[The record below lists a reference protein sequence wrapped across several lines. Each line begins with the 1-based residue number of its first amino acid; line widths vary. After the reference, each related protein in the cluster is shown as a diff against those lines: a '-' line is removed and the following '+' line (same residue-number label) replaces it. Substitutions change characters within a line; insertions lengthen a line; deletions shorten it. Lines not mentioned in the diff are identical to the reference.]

1 MTIILSKPIVGLM
14 KTKILS
20 IALATSIALSGCA
33 QSTPDV
39 QPTQEPFTGITIV
52 ASTNV
57 WGDIAKSIGGDRVQ
71 VVSII
76 ENFAQD
82 PHSYEASARDQLAVN
97 DADLIVANGGGYD
110 SFIDTLAKSAGNEN
124 IVYAYLPDELAKEDQ
139 AAKEDDGHDH
149 DHDHDHAEGN
159 EHVWYD
165 FHVVEDFAS
174 RLAGA
179 LAALDS
185 EYSTVYSDNLV
196 VFQTEIE
203 ILEDR
208 VAAFSGKY
216 AGSTVVTSEPV
227 ADYLLTEMGL
237 ENLTPASF
245 SQAIEEELDVSP
257 KDLLEIQK
265 LLKSK
270 SVDVFVVNPQTGS
283 VQIDG
288 LVSLAKQNGVSVV
301 ELSELLPAGSRYYD
315 WMDLNIANLEAALR

>member
-1 MTIILSKPIVGLM
+1 M
-14 KTKILS
+14 KTKLLAL
-20 IALATSIALSGCA
+20 ALATSIALSGCA
-33 QSTPDV
+33 QSTPEV
-39 QPTQEPFTGITIV
+39 QPTAEPFTGITIV

-97 DADLIVANGGGYD
+97 DADLIIANGGGYD

-139 AAKEDDGHDH
+139 AAKEDDGH

-216 AGSTVVTSEPV
+216 SGSTVVTSEPV
-227 ADYLLTEMGL
+227 ADYLLIEMGL
-237 ENLTPASF
+237 ENLTPKSF

-283 VQIDG
+283 VQIDA
-288 LVSLAKQNGVSVV
+288 LIELAKQNGISIV
-301 ELSELLPAGSRYYD
+301 ELSELLPAGSRYFD

>member
-1 MTIILSKPIVGLM
+1 M
-14 KTKILS
+14 KIS
-20 IALATSIALSGCA
+20 SLAVAAASVLVLAGCA
-33 QSTPDV
+33 TTQPEA
-39 QPTQEPFTGITIV
+39 QPTQIPFDGITIV

-110 SFIDTLAKSAGNEN
+110 PFMDALAKSAGNKE
-124 IVYAYLPDELAKEDQ
+124 IVYAYLAEELAAEDENP
-139 AAKEDDGHDH
+139 KDDGHIHNHSD
-149 DHDHDHAEGN
+149 GN

-165 FHVVEDFAS
+165 FHVAESFAN
-174 RLAGA
+174 RLAAA
-179 LAALDS
+179 LAVLDS
-185 EYSTVYSDNLV
+185 EYSSIYSDNLID
-196 VFQTEIE
+196 FQGEIE

-208 VAAFSGKY
+208 MAEVSGKY
-216 AGSTVVTSEPV
+216 AGATVIASEPV
-227 ADYLLTEMGL
+227 ANYLLIELGL
-237 ENLTPASF
+237 KNLTPKSF

-270 SVDVFVVNPQTGS
+270 SVDVLVVNPQTGS
-283 VQIDG
+283 VQIDE
-288 LVSLAKQNGVSVV
+288 LVSLAKQNGVAIV
-301 ELSELLPAGSRYYD
+301 ELSELLPEGSRYYD

>member
-1 MTIILSKPIVGLM
+1 MKSKLFALALVS
-14 KTKILS
+14 S
-20 IALATSIALSGCA
+20 IALTGCA
-33 QSTPDV
+33 QSTPEV

-110 SFIDTLAKSAGNEN
+110 SFIDTLAKSAGNKD
-124 IVYAYLPDELAKEDQ
+124 IVFAYLAEDLAK
-139 AAKEDDGHDH
+139 DDAGHNHDH
-149 DHDHDHAEGN
+149 SDGN

-165 FHVVEDFAS
+165 FHVVEDFAN

-185 EYSTVYSDNLV
+185 EYSSDYSDNLID
-196 VFQTEIE
+196 FQGEIE

-208 VAAFSGKY
+208 IAAVSGKY
-216 AGSTVVTSEPV
+216 SGASFVASEPV
-227 ADYLLTEMGL
+227 ANYLLIEMGL
-237 ENLTPASF
+237 EDLTPKSF

-288 LVSLAKQNGVSVV
+288 LVSLAKQNGISIV

>member
-1 MTIILSKPIVGLM
+1 MGPMKSKLLALALV
-14 KTKILS
+14 TS
-20 IALATSIALSGCA
+20 IALAGCA
-33 QSTPDV
+33 QSVPEV
-39 QPTQEPFTGITIV
+39 QPTQEPFTGITVV

-110 SFIDTLAKSAGNEN
+110 SFIDTLAKSAANEN

-149 DHDHDHAEGN
+149 DHDHSDGN

-185 EYSTVYSDNLV
+185 EYSSDYSDNLID
-196 VFQTEIE
+196 FQGEIE

-216 AGSTVVTSEPV
+216 ANSTVVTSEPV
-227 ADYLLTEMGL
+227 ADYLLLELGL
-237 ENLTPASF
+237 EDLTPKSF

-288 LVSLAKQNGVSVV
+288 LVSIAKQNGVVVV
-301 ELSELLPAGSRYYD
+301 ELSELLPEGSRYFD
-315 WMDLNIANLEAALR
+315 WMDLNIANLEAAFR

>member
-1 MTIILSKPIVGLM
+1 M
-14 KTKILS
+14 KIRSL
-20 IALATSIALSGCA
+20 ALVAASVLVLAGCA
-33 QSTPDV
+33 TTEPEA
-39 QPTQEPFTGITIV
+39 QPTQVPFDGITIV

-110 SFIDTLAKSAGNEN
+110 PFMDALAKTAGNKE
-124 IVYAYLPDELAKEDQ
+124 IVYAYLAEELAKEDG
-139 AAKEDDGHDH
+139 DHNHDH
-149 DHDHDHAEGN
+149 SDGN

-165 FHVVEDFAS
+165 FHVAEDFAN
-174 RLAGA
+174 RLAAA
-179 LAALDS
+179 LASLDS
-185 EYSTVYSDNLV
+185 EYSSLYSDNLID
-196 VFQTEIE
+196 FQGEIE

-208 VAAFSGKY
+208 MAEVAGKY
-216 AGSTVVTSEPV
+216 AGATVIASEPV
-227 ADYLLTEMGL
+227 ANYLLIELGL
-237 ENLTPASF
+237 KNLTPKSF

-283 VQIDG
+283 VQIDE
-288 LVSLAKQNGVSVV
+288 LVSLAKQNGIAVV
-301 ELSELLPAGSRYYD
+301 ELSELLPEGSRYYD

>member
-1 MTIILSKPIVGLM
+1 M
-14 KTKILS
+14 KAKILS
-20 IALATSIALSGCA
+20 LALAASLALAGCVQTA
-33 QSTPDV
+33 PEAESTE
-39 QPTQEPFTGITIV
+39 EPFTGITIV

-57 WGDIAKSIGGDRVQ
+57 WGDVAASIGGDRVQ

-110 SFIDTLAKSAGNEN
+110 PFIDALAQSAGNEDV
-124 IVYAYLPDELAKEDQ
+124 VYAYLPDELAKEDEV
-139 AAKEDDGHDH
+139 AKEDDH
-149 DHDHDHAEGN
+149 DHDHDHSDGN

-174 RLAGA
+174 RLADS

-185 EYSTVYSDNLV
+185 EYATVYADNLA
-196 VFQTEIE
+196 VFQGEIE
-203 ILEDR
+203 ILEAR
-208 VAAFSGKY
+208 VTALSGQFE
-216 AGSTVVTSEPV
+216 GSTVVTSEPI
-227 ADYLLTEMGL
+227 ADYLLIEAGL
-237 ENLTPASF
+237 GNLTPSSF

-257 KDLLEIQK
+257 KDLLEIQN
-265 LLKSK
+265 LLGSR

-288 LVSLAKQNGVSVV
+288 LVALATENGVSVV
-301 ELSELLPAGSRYYD
+301 EMSELLPTGSRYVE
-315 WMDLNIANLEAALR
+315 WMDLNIDNLEAALR

>member
-1 MTIILSKPIVGLM
+1 M
-14 KTKILS
+14 KIRS
-20 IALATSIALSGCA
+20 LAVVAASVLVLAGCA
-33 QSTPDV
+33 ITEPEA
-39 QPTQEPFTGITIV
+39 QPTEIPFDGITIV

-110 SFIDTLAKSAGNEN
+110 PFMEALAKTAGNKD
-124 IVYAYLPDELAKEDQ
+124 IVYAYLAEELAKEDG
-139 AAKEDDGHDH
+139 DHNHDH
-149 DHDHDHAEGN
+149 SDGN

-165 FHVVEDFAS
+165 FHVAEDFAN

-179 LAALDS
+179 LAVLDS
-185 EYSTVYSDNLV
+185 EYSSLYSDNLID
-196 VFQTEIE
+196 FQGEIE

-208 VAAFSGKY
+208 MAEVSGKY
-216 AGSTVVTSEPV
+216 AGATAIASEPV
-227 ADYLLTEMGL
+227 ANYLLIELGL
-237 ENLTPASF
+237 ENLTPNSY

-288 LVSLAKQNGVSVV
+288 LVALAKQNGVAVV
-301 ELSELLPAGSRYYD
+301 ELSELLPEGSRYYD
-315 WMDLNIANLEAALR
+315 WMDLTIANLEAALR

>member
-1 MTIILSKPIVGLM
+1 M
-14 KTKILS
+14 KIRSL
-20 IALATSIALSGCA
+20 ALAISAALVLAGCA
-33 QSTPDV
+33 PTQPEV
-39 QPTQEPFTGITIV
+39 QPTEEPFNGITIV

-57 WGDIAKSIGGDRVQ
+57 WGDVAKSIGGDRVQ

-97 DADLIVANGGGYD
+97 DADLVVANGGGYD
-110 SFIDTLAKSAGNEN
+110 PFMDSLAKAAGDKE
-124 IVYAYLPDELAKEDQ
+124 VLYAYLAEELEAGDQ
-139 AAKEDDGHDH
+139 GAADDGHNH
-149 DHDHDHAEGN
+149 DHSDGN

-165 FHVVEDFAS
+165 FHVAEDFAS

-179 LAALDS
+179 LAALDP
-185 EYSTVYSDNLV
+185 EYSTLYSDNLV
-196 VFQTEIE
+196 VFQSEIE

-208 VAAFSGKY
+208 MAEISGKY
-216 AGSTVVTSEPV
+216 SGASFVASEPV
-227 ADYLLTEMGL
+227 ANYLLIEIGL
-237 ENLTPASF
+237 KDLTPKSF

-257 KDLLEIQK
+257 KDLLEIQN
-265 LLKSK
+265 LLKAK

-288 LVSLAKQNGVSVV
+288 LVELAKQNGVAVV
-301 ELSELLPAGSRYYD
+301 EMSELLPAGARYYD

>member
-1 MTIILSKPIVGLM
+1 MILSKPIVGLM

-33 QSTPDV
+33 QSATEV
-39 QPTQEPFTGITIV
+39 QPTQEPFTGITVV

-139 AAKEDDGHDH
+139 AAKEDDG
-149 DHDHDHAEGN
+149 HDHDHAEGN

-288 LVSLAKQNGVSVV
+288 LVSLAKQNGIAVV
-301 ELSELLPAGSRYYD
+301 ELSELLPEGSRYYD

>member
-1 MTIILSKPIVGLM
+1 M

-33 QSTPDV
+33 QSTPEV

-185 EYSTVYSDNLV
+185 EYSSDYSDNLID
-196 VFQTEIE
+196 FQGEIE

-283 VQIDG
+283 VQIDA
-288 LVSLAKQNGVSVV
+288 LIELAEQNGISIV
-301 ELSELLPAGSRYYD
+301 ELSELLPAGSRYYE

>member
-1 MTIILSKPIVGLM
+1 M
-14 KTKILS
+14 KIRNL
-20 IALATSIALSGCA
+20 AVATSAVLVLAGCA
-33 QSTPDV
+33 TIGPEV
-39 QPTQEPFTGITIV
+39 QPTETAFDGITIV

-110 SFIDTLAKSAGNEN
+110 PFMDALAKSAGSKE
-124 IVYAYLPDELAKEDQ
+124 IVYAYLAEELAAEDENP
-139 AAKEDDGHDH
+139 KDDGHIH
-149 DHDHDHAEGN
+149 DHSDGN

-165 FHVVEDFAS
+165 FHVAEDFAN

-179 LAALDS
+179 LAAMDP
-185 EYSTVYSDNLV
+185 EYSSAYSDNLID
-196 VFQTEIE
+196 FQGEIE

-208 VAAFSGKY
+208 MAEVSGKY
-216 AGSTVVTSEPV
+216 SGSTVLASEPV
-227 ADYLLTEMGL
+227 ANYLLIELGL
-237 ENLTPASF
+237 KNLTPKSF

-265 LLKSK
+265 LMKSK

-283 VQIDG
+283 LQIDE
-288 LVSLAKQNGVSVV
+288 LVSLAKQNGIAVV
-301 ELSELLPAGSRYYD
+301 ELSELLPEGSKYFD
-315 WMDLNIANLEAALR
+315 WMDLNIATLEAALR

>member
-1 MTIILSKPIVGLM
+1 M
-14 KTKILS
+14 KIESL
-20 IALATSIALSGCA
+20 ALVAASVLVLAGCATTQPEA
-33 QSTPDV
+33 QSTQV
-39 QPTQEPFTGITIV
+39 PFDGITIV

-185 EYSTVYSDNLV
+185 EYSSDYSDNLID
-196 VFQTEIE
+196 FQGEIE

-208 VAAFSGKY
+208 IAAVSGKY
-216 AGSTVVTSEPV
+216 AGATVIASEPV
-227 ADYLLTEMGL
+227 ANYLLIELGL
-237 ENLTPASF
+237 ENLTPKSF

-283 VQIDG
+283 VQIDE
-288 LVSLAKQNGVSVV
+288 LVSLAKQNGIVVV
-301 ELSELLPAGSRYYD
+301 ELSELLPEGSRYYD
-315 WMDLNIANLEAALR
+315 WMDLNIANLEEALR

>member
-1 MTIILSKPIVGLM
+1 MKIRSLAIV
-14 KTKILS
+14 TAA
-20 IALATSIALSGCA
+20 ALVLAGCA
-33 QSTPDV
+33 
-39 QPTQEPFTGITIV
+39 PTQPEPEPTAEPFTGVTIV

-110 SFIDTLAKSAGNEN
+110 PFMDSLAKAAGNEN
-124 IVYAYLPDELAKEDQ
+124 IVYAYLADELAAEDK
-139 AAKEDDGHDH
+139 AAKEDDGHNHNH
-149 DHDHDHAEGN
+149 DHSDGN

-174 RLAGA
+174 RLAGK
-179 LAALDS
+179 LAALDPD
-185 EYSTVYSDNLV
+185 YSTVYSDNLV

-208 VAAFSGKY
+208 MAVISGKY
-216 AGSTVVTSEPV
+216 AGASFVASEPV
-227 ADYLLTEMGL
+227 ANYLLIELGL
-237 ENLTPASF
+237 EDLTPKSF

-257 KDLLEIQK
+257 KDLLEIQN
-265 LLKSK
+265 LLKAK
-270 SVDVFVVNPQTGS
+270 AVDVFVVNPQTGS

-288 LVSLAKQNGVSVV
+288 LVALAKENGIAVV
-301 ELSELLPAGSRYYD
+301 ELSELLPAGSNYYE

>member
-1 MTIILSKPIVGLM
+1 M
-14 KTKILS
+14 KIRSVAVVAASVLV
-20 IALATSIALSGCA
+20 LAGCA
-33 QSTPDV
+33 TTQPEA
-39 QPTQEPFTGITIV
+39 QPTQIPFDGITIV

-110 SFIDTLAKSAGNEN
+110 PFMDALAKTAGNKD
-124 IVYAYLPDELAKEDQ
+124 IVYAYLAEELAKEDG
-139 AAKEDDGHDH
+139 DHNHDH
-149 DHDHDHAEGN
+149 SDGN

-165 FHVVEDFAS
+165 FHVAEDFAN

-185 EYSTVYSDNLV
+185 EYSSLYSDNLID
-196 VFQTEIE
+196 FQGEIE

-208 VAAFSGKY
+208 MAEVSGKY
-216 AGSTVVTSEPV
+216 AGATVIASEPV
-227 ADYLLTEMGL
+227 ANYLLIELGL
-237 ENLTPASF
+237 KNLTPASF

-265 LLKSK
+265 LLNSK

-283 VQIDG
+283 VQIDE
-288 LVSLAKQNGVSVV
+288 LVSLAKQNGIAVV
-301 ELSELLPAGSRYYD
+301 ELSELLPQGSRYYD

>member
-1 MTIILSKPIVGLM
+1 M
-14 KTKILS
+14 KIRSL
-20 IALATSIALSGCA
+20 ALVTATVLVLSGCA
-33 QSTPDV
+33 TTGPES
-39 QPTQEPFTGITIV
+39 QPTETPFDGITIV

-110 SFIDTLAKSAGNEN
+110 VFIEALAKASGDKE
-124 IVYAYLPDELAKEDQ
+124 VLYAYLPEELAKD
-139 AAKEDDGHDH
+139 DDGHNH
-149 DHDHDHAEGN
+149 DHSDGN

-165 FHVVEDFAS
+165 FHVVEDFAN
-174 RLAGA
+174 RLAGK

-185 EYSTVYSDNLV
+185 EYSSVYSDNLV

-208 VAAFSGKY
+208 MAGVSGKY
-216 AGSTVVTSEPV
+216 SGASFVASEPV
-227 ADYLLTEMGL
+227 ANYLLIELGL
-237 ENLTPASF
+237 EDLTPKSF

-257 KDLLEIQK
+257 KDLLEIQN

-270 SVDVFVVNPQTGS
+270 SVDVFVLNPQTGS

-288 LVSLAKQNGVSVV
+288 LVELANQNGIAVV
-301 ELSELLPAGSRYYD
+301 ELSELLPEGSNYYE

>member
-1 MTIILSKPIVGLM
+1 M
-14 KTKILS
+14 KMRS
-20 IALATSIALSGCA
+20 LAVAAASVLVLAGCA
-33 QSTPDV
+33 TTQPEA
-39 QPTQEPFTGITIV
+39 QPTQIPFDGITIV

-124 IVYAYLPDELAKEDQ
+124 IVYAYLAEELAKEDG
-139 AAKEDDGHDH
+139 DHNHDH
-149 DHDHDHAEGN
+149 SDGN

-165 FHVVEDFAS
+165 FHVAEDFAN
-174 RLAGA
+174 RLAAA

-185 EYSTVYSDNLV
+185 EYSNLYSDNLID
-196 VFQTEIE
+196 FQGEIE

-208 VAAFSGKY
+208 MAEVAGKY
-216 AGSTVVTSEPV
+216 AGATVIASEPV
-227 ADYLLTEMGL
+227 ANYLLIELGL
-237 ENLTPASF
+237 ENLTPKSF

-283 VQIDG
+283 VQIDE
-288 LVSLAKQNGVSVV
+288 LVSLAKQNGIAVV
-301 ELSELLPAGSRYYD
+301 ELSELLPEGSRYYD

>member
-1 MTIILSKPIVGLM
+1 M
-14 KTKILS
+14 KIRS
-20 IALATSIALSGCA
+20 LAVVTSAVFVLAGCA
-33 QSTPDV
+33 TTGAEV
-39 QPTQEPFTGITIV
+39 QPTDTPFDGITIV

-76 ENFAQD
+76 ENFSQD

-110 SFIDTLAKSAGNEN
+110 PFMDALAKSAGNEDV
-124 IVYAYLPDELAKEDQ
+124 VYAYLPEELAAEDENP
-139 AAKEDDGHDH
+139 KDDGHIH
-149 DHDHDHAEGN
+149 DHSDGN

-165 FHVVEDFAS
+165 FHVVEDFAN

-179 LAALDS
+179 LVSLDAEFS
-185 EYSTVYSDNLV
+185 SVYSDNLID
-196 VFQTEIE
+196 FQGEIE

-208 VAAFSGKY
+208 IAAVSGKY
-216 AGSTVVTSEPV
+216 SGESFVASEPV
-227 ADYLLTEMGL
+227 ANYLLIELGL
-237 ENLTPASF
+237 EDLTPKSF

-265 LLKSK
+265 LLKAK

-288 LVSLAKQNGVSVV
+288 LVSLAKQNGIAVV
-301 ELSELLPAGSRYYD
+301 ELSELRPEGSRYFD

>member
-1 MTIILSKPIVGLM
+1 M
-14 KTKILS
+14 KIRS
-20 IALATSIALSGCA
+20 MALAISAALVLAGCA
-33 QSTPDV
+33 PTQPET
-39 QPTQEPFTGITIV
+39 QPTEEPFTGITIV

-57 WGDIAKSIGGDRVQ
+57 WGDVAKSIGGDRVQ

-97 DADLIVANGGGYD
+97 DADVIVANGGGYD
-110 SFIDTLAKSAGNEN
+110 PFIDALAKSAGNEN
-124 IVYAYLPDELAKEDQ
+124 VVYAYLAEELEAEDEKAK
-139 AAKEDDGHDH
+139 DDGHGHNH
-149 DHDHDHAEGN
+149 DHSDGN

-165 FHVVEDFAS
+165 FHVAEDFAS

-179 LAALDS
+179 LAALDP
-185 EYSTVYSDNLV
+185 EYSTLYSDNLV
-196 VFQTEIE
+196 VFQSEIE

-208 VAAFSGKY
+208 MAEISGKY
-216 AGSTVVTSEPV
+216 SGASFVASEPV
-227 ADYLLTEMGL
+227 ANYLLIEIGL
-237 ENLTPASF
+237 KDLTPKSF

-257 KDLLEIQK
+257 KDLLEIQNLIK
-265 LLKSK
+265 AK

-288 LVSLAKQNGVSVV
+288 LVELAKQNGVAVV
-301 ELSELLPAGSRYYD
+301 EMSELLPAGSRYYD